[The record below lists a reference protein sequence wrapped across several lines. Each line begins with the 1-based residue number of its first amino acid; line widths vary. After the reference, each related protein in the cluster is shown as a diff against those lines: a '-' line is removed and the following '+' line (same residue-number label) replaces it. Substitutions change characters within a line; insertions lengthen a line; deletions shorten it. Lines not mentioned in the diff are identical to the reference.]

1 MNHFLQVNDF
11 VGVSFWIVSVA
22 MIASTVFFFYEGM
35 AVKKEWRLSMTVAG
49 LVTLVA
55 GIHYY
60 YMRDYWVSEQ
70 TTPIV
75 YRYIDWL
82 ITVPLL
88 MIEFYIIL
96 KAVGASISSN
106 SFWRLLVGTL
116 VMLMGGYLG
125 ESEVISA
132 LLGFIIGMIGWLVI
146 IWEIFRGEAS
156 QAADTNENIKSAFN
170 ALRIIVLVGWAIYPL
185 GYVFGY
191 MLSSVDSSSLNIIY
205 NLADFIN
212 KILFGLIIWNV
223 AVKDSA

>member
-191 MLSSVDSSSLNIIY
+191 MLSSVDSASLNIIY